1 MIKKRCQW
9 AGTSDP
15 LYLAYHDEEWGV
27 PSHDDRHL
35 FEMLIL
41 EGAQAG
47 LSWSTI
53 LKKRQNYRRAYDRFD
68 PRKVARYG
76 AADRARLLADAGI
89 VRNRLKVDA
98 SIQNAKAFLEVQEEF
113 GSFAAYAWSFVGGAP
128 IVNAR
133 GTLRDIPPRTAESD
147 TFSKALLKRGFKF
160 VGSTILYA
168 FMQATGMVNDHQTD
182 CYRYAATKRLAA
194 AARKATVA
202 LPKPRPGAAKPATS
216 TVPKRRTSAPGV
228 GSSRD

>member
-1 MIKKRCQW
+1 MAKPKLRCAW
-9 AGTSDP
+9 AGKSDP

-53 LKKRQNYRRAYDRFD
+53 LKKRVNYRRAYDRFD

-76 AADRARLLADAGI
+76 AAEKRRLLADAGI

-98 SIQNAKAFLEVQEEF
+98 SIVNARALLAVQEEF
-113 GSFAAYAWSFVGGAP
+113 GSFASYAWSFVGGTP
-128 IVNAR
+128 TVNAR
-133 GTLRDIPPRTAESD
+133 KTLRDIPPRTSESD
-147 TFSKALLKRGFKF
+147 AFSKALLKRGFKF
-160 VGSTILYA
+160 VGSTIMYA

-182 CYRYAATKRLAA
+182 CWRYAATKRLAK
-194 AARKATVA
+194 AR
-202 LPKPRPGAAKPATS
+202 PAK
-216 TVPKRRTSAPGV
+216 
-228 GSSRD
+228 

>member
-1 MIKKRCQW
+1 M
-9 AGTSDP
+9 
-15 LYLAYHDEEWGV
+15 

-53 LKKRQNYRRAYDRFD
+53 LHKRANYRRAYHRFD

-76 AADRARLLADAGI
+76 AADRRRLLADAGI
-89 VRNRLKVDA
+89 VRNRAKVAA
-98 SIQNAKAFLEVQEEF
+98 SVANARAFLEVQREF
-113 GSFAAYAWSFVGGAP
+113 GSFAAFAWGFVGGTP

-133 GTLRDIPPRTAESD
+133 RGLRDIPARTPESD
-147 TFSKALLKRGFKF
+147 EFSRALKRRGFKF

-168 FMQATGMVNDHQTD
+168 FMQAVGMVNDHQVD
-182 CYRYAATKRLAA
+182 CFRFAATKRMAK
-194 AARKATVA
+194 AR
-202 LPKPRPGAAKPATS
+202 GAK
-216 TVPKRRTSAPGV
+216 
-228 GSSRD
+228 